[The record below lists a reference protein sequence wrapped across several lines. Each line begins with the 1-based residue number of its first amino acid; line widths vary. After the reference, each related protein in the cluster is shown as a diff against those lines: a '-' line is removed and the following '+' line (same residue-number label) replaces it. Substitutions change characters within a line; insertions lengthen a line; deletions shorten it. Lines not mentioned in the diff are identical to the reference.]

1 MLGDKAETSPVTH
14 TKLETPFLYG
24 PGFVHCHV
32 EIKSIV
38 ETRVAALKNQ
48 ETRTQTVTA
57 HTRYEDELAN
67 WGGGSTETEYTRLY
81 GNQMDVYSDVTPGG
95 SF

>member
-1 MLGDKAETSPVTH
+1 MDLVLS
-14 TKLETPFLYG
+14 
-24 PGFVHCHV
+24 
-32 EIKSIV
+32 
-38 ETRVAALKNQ
+38 RVAALVHQ

-67 WGGGSTETEYTRLY
+67 WGGGSAETKYTRLY